1 MILHL
6 GDDQAVWA
14 RHVLAILA
22 VDTVRNADTRAF
34 LQRARTEGHVVP
46 VGVDPPKSAVVT
58 IDDQGVRR
66 VYLSPI
72 SPATLR
78 LRSASPRA

>member
-6 GDDQAVWA
+6 GGDQAVWA
-14 RHVLAILA
+14 RHVLTILPVETA
-22 VDTVRNADTRAF
+22 RSADTRAF
-34 LQRARTEGHVVP
+34 LYRARTEGNVIP
-46 VGVDPPKSAVVT
+46 VGTDPPKSAVVT
-58 IDDQGVRR
+58 VDDHGVRR

-78 LRSASPRA
+78 LRSQAPRA